1 MPRNAQT
8 DPRHD
13 FLPARESDLLAWSRN
28 FRDHIIADAPSFG
41 LSIAQASQYS
51 ALHDAYQAGYSAA
64 NNPNSN
70 TKAAITAKNEAKKAL
85 KAEARALAR
94 IVQATPGVTDA
105 QRGELGLTVHDPH
118 LTPITRPS
126 APPEMYVLPSLGR
139 TVRIRLR
146 DKSSPDRLG
155 RPLGT
160 AGAVIMSYTG
170 KPGETQPATSM
181 AKWTFRGIATR
192 RTFDVNMDADVP
204 AGAQVWIAAM
214 WFNTRGQ
221 LGAPSTAQ
229 SVRVGDG
236 MSKLRLAA

>member
-1 MPRNAQT
+1 MSRNAKT

-13 FLPARESDLLAWSRN
+13 FLPARESDLVSWSRC
-28 FRDHIIADAPSFG
+28 FRDHIVADASAFG
-41 LSIAQASQYS
+41 LTQQQADDYS
-51 ALHDAYQAGYSAA
+51 VLHDAFASGYRAVTTPSL
-64 NNPNSN
+64 N
-70 TKAAITAKNEAKKAL
+70 TSTAIIAKNDAKKAL
-85 KAEARALAR
+85 KANARMLAR
-94 IVQATPGVTDA
+94 IVQATPSVTDA
-105 QRGELGLTVHDPH
+105 QRGELGLRVHDPH
-118 LTPITRPS
+118 LTPITRPGE
-126 APPEMYVLPSLGR
+126 PPILYVLPSLGR
-139 TVRIRLR
+139 TVRIRLK

-170 KPGETQPATSM
+170 QPGETQPPANM

-221 LGAPSTAQ
+221 LSTPSTAQ

-236 MSKLRLAA
+236 MSKLRMAA